1 MPSVT
6 KALYKLKENYIKYE
20 QYEDI
25 KLNDK
30 GKEFE
35 YYFVTRNKLLQEF
48 LALICSKCNF
58 FAEVEAMGHY
68 ISTATIKAIRPKW
81 SL

>member
-35 YYFVTRNKLLQEF
+35 YYFVTRNKLLQSF
-48 LALICSKCNF
+48 L
-58 FAEVEAMGHY
+58 
-68 ISTATIKAIRPKW
+68 P
-81 SL
+81 